1 MDGYGGKVES
11 TVDVDLHY
19 DNGVVF
25 RMGCSMEAQYDGKSW
40 IEVLL

>member
-11 TVDVDLHY
+11 IVDIDLHY

-25 RMGCSMEAQYDGKSW
+25 RMGCSMEARYDAKSS